1 MADEKNVTA
10 FLVDFFSAI
19 DLDSLIPIF
28 LSNCSLALFMVL
40 WILSAHKI
48 LVCCCGQ
55 LEVKIVN
62 VLCML
67 LTLLWFAEC
76 LKWKWD
82 FLQRFSNSVQRS
94 FWRHLHANDDCKN
107 HHVATL
113 QLLPLADLSLFLN
126 LVLPTC
132 PAYSPK
138 EFSKPIILR
147 HRSLS
152 AAINQAI
159 MHSSTKN
166 ITRITLTSS
175 AKQFKAFLVSDC
187 RPMQMLNFNAHE

>member
-10 FLVDFFSAI
+10 FLVDLFSAI

-76 LKWKWD
+76 LK
-82 FLQRFSNSVQRS
+82 
-94 FWRHLHANDDCKN
+94 
-107 HHVATL
+107 
-113 QLLPLADLSLFLN
+113 
-126 LVLPTC
+126 
-132 PAYSPK
+132 
-138 EFSKPIILR
+138 
-147 HRSLS
+147 
-152 AAINQAI
+152 
-159 MHSSTKN
+159 
-166 ITRITLTSS
+166 
-175 AKQFKAFLVSDC
+175 
-187 RPMQMLNFNAHE
+187 